1 MPKEYEYAFQ
11 NFNKSKII
19 SKIKKLKGVYNGT
32 FLFTVQQFTPPLYML
47 HHSNY
52 DRINIRVRDEEFR
65 ITMTIKIPTE
75 DFDDEYEIII
85 DNFEHGSNLLQMLGC
100 KKKSYYQKIREIWT
114 IPNYNTEVVFDTEL
128 KCPEIMEIESQ
139 SQYQLEKIVKLFC
152 CIL

>member
-32 FLFTVQQFTPPLYML
+32 FLFKVQQFTPPLYML

-85 DNFEHGSNLLQMLGC
+85 DNFEHGSNLLQILGC
-100 KKKSYYQKIREIWT
+100 KKKSYYKKIREIWT
-114 IPNYNTEVVFDTEL
+114 ISNTEIVFDTEL
-128 KCPEIMEIESQ
+128 GYPEIMEIESQ
-139 SQYQLEKIVKLFC
+139 SFEELQKITKFFNLT
-152 CIL
+152 